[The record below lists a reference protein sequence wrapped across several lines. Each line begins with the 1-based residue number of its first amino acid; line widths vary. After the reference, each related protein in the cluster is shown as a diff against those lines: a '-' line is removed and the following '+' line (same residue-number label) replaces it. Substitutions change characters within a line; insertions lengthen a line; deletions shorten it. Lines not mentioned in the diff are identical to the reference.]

1 MRKLLGKDMRVTN
14 QRKIILE
21 ELQGVKTH
29 PTADEIYSLVR
40 KRLPRIS
47 LGTVYRNLEILSN
60 LGLVRKLENAAG
72 QKRFDGDMSP
82 HHHIRCCKCGK
93 VGDIFNAPALNG
105 VDQGLDTDFQVT
117 GFLLEFA
124 GICPQCQRPTRN
136 TKYS

>member
-105 VDQGLDTDFQVT
+105 VDQGLETDFQVT